1 MESVLSGRNLILE
14 LSLKV
19 DEKKTCF
26 FRGGRKLK
34 APKLD
39 CGPER
44 TDSILLVFFFSSS
57 CLLSISDG
65 VGASCVF
72 CAIMIVL
79 DQIEYSQTVDVFQA
93 VRRLRLVRPQAV
105 RNLVSFKKFDS
116 VKGLS
121 KPSRAL
127 STTVN

>member
-39 CGPER
+39 LAQRELIPYYWW
-44 TDSILLVFFFSSS
+44 LSS
-57 CLLSISDG
+57 
-65 VGASCVF
+65 
-72 CAIMIVL
+72 
-79 DQIEYSQTVDVFQA
+79 
-93 VRRLRLVRPQAV
+93 
-105 RNLVSFKKFDS
+105 N
-116 VKGLS
+116 
-121 KPSRAL
+121 
-127 STTVN
+127 

>member
-44 TDSILLVFFFSSS
+44 TDSILLN
-57 CLLSISDG
+57 G
-65 VGASCVF
+65 
-72 CAIMIVL
+72 
-79 DQIEYSQTVDVFQA
+79 
-93 VRRLRLVRPQAV
+93 RRHRKGITKLVQKIQ
-105 RNLVSFKKFDS
+105 F
-116 VKGLS
+116 
-121 KPSRAL
+121 
-127 STTVN
+127 

>member
-34 APKLD
+34 APNLD

-44 TDSILLVFFFSSS
+44 TDSILL
-57 CLLSISDG
+57 L
-65 VGASCVF
+65 
-72 CAIMIVL
+72 
-79 DQIEYSQTVDVFQA
+79 
-93 VRRLRLVRPQAV
+93 
-105 RNLVSFKKFDS
+105 
-116 VKGLS
+116 
-121 KPSRAL
+121 
-127 STTVN
+127 

>member
-39 CGPER
+39 LAQRELIPYYCLFACFSYHMYEIDLGKTSTPESKSGTKEFKR
-44 TDSILLVFFFSSS
+44 TIKVPLLMCF
-57 CLLSISDG
+57 
-65 VGASCVF
+65 
-72 CAIMIVL
+72 
-79 DQIEYSQTVDVFQA
+79 
-93 VRRLRLVRPQAV
+93 
-105 RNLVSFKKFDS
+105 
-116 VKGLS
+116 
-121 KPSRAL
+121 
-127 STTVN
+127 

>member
-1 MESVLSGRNLILE
+1 MNDFKLFKKALAYSSMESVLSGRNLILE

-44 TDSILLVFFFSSS
+44 TDSILL
-57 CLLSISDG
+57 
-65 VGASCVF
+65 
-72 CAIMIVL
+72 
-79 DQIEYSQTVDVFQA
+79 
-93 VRRLRLVRPQAV
+93 
-105 RNLVSFKKFDS
+105 
-116 VKGLS
+116 
-121 KPSRAL
+121 
-127 STTVN
+127 